1 MLCIGVGWLVV
12 REKKCGRIDSPA
24 HTPQG
29 FLGLNSDMFSCYY
42 ERETYGGIYY
52 INKCSRGKWG
62 KNNIPKRDQAIRVSY
77 HIFLIEKRKKLK
89 QFFIFTFVCLKSM
102 CWAYV
107 KQQY

>member
-12 REKKCGRIDSPA
+12 REKKCGRI

-29 FLGLNSDMFSCYY
+29 FLGSNSDMFSCCC

-77 HIFLIEKRKKLK
+77 HFFLIKKGRN
-89 QFFIFTFVCLKSM
+89 
-102 CWAYV
+102 
-107 KQQY
+107 

>member
-52 INKCSRGKWG
+52 INKCSRGKWE
-62 KNNIPKRDQAIRVSY
+62 KKNIPKRDQAIRVSY
-77 HIFLIEKRKKLK
+77 HFFLIKKGRN
-89 QFFIFTFVCLKSM
+89 
-102 CWAYV
+102 
-107 KQQY
+107 